1 MTPDYPTCAFLFCPG
16 CGGQNGTSPSL
27 KHFVCPDCTF
37 TFYSNAA
44 AAVAAFIVNERGEFL
59 WVERAREPQKGK
71 WNVPGGFI
79 DPMESAEDALIRETH
94 EEVGLELSEFH
105 LLASFPNLYTYR
117 NITYHTIDFFFLCVA
132 KSGEIY
138 ADASE
143 IARTKWLLP
152 ERMSPDQI
160 AFESTKKALE
170 RYLFHKQ
177 EIGFPES
184 K

>member
-1 MTPDYPTCAFLFCPG
+1 MTPYPTRAFLFCPG

-27 KHFVCPDCTF
+27 KHFVCPDCAF

-44 AAVAAFIVNERGEFL
+44 AAVAAFIVNEKGEFL

-79 DPMESAEDALIRETH
+79 DPLENAEEALIRETQ
-94 EEVGLELSEFH
+94 EEVGLELSEFR

-132 KSGEIY
+132 KSDEIHT
-138 ADASE
+138 DTSE
-143 IARTKWLLP
+143 IAETQWLSP
-152 ERMSPDQI
+152 EQMPLDQI

-170 RYLFHKQ
+170 RYLFHKK